1 MGTRIGEIL
10 VGCGYVTD
18 EQLQEALAYQE
29 SHEGI
34 RLGRALI
41 EMGFLSEWQMLKGL
55 GLRLGLKTIKLPQIT
70 VDSEAA
76 ALLPEET
83 ARRYQMLP
91 VKVAPGILT
100 VLTNDPLNFYG
111 LEDIRQI
118 TGLDLEI
125 YLCELQPLME
135 EIRHCYSE
143 IGARRAAF
151 AANQSQGW
159 NEEGGEI
166 LAAAGDDDTP
176 VINLLNQLLEY
187 AYRNNVSD
195 IHIEPF
201 SEETRI
207 RMRID
212 GEMAEFVTLQK
223 GLHMPF
229 IARIKILG
237 NMDIAE
243 HRIPQD
249 GHFQIEIDR
258 DIVNTRVSTLPT
270 VFGEK
275 AVIRLLSGHISID
288 HEDTFGMAPDDYQR
302 LCRLLKAPNG
312 LIYIT
317 GPTGSGKTTTL
328 YMALKELSRRPVN
341 ICTIED
347 PVEKKLPGISQ
358 CQVNDSVGV
367 NFERGLRAILRQDPD
382 IIMVGETRDTETARI
397 SVRSAITG
405 HLVLSTLHTNDAVS
419 AIVRLEDMGV
429 EPYLTANALVGVV
442 AQRLMK
448 KLCRECARTVEAG
461 EEERRI
467 LGKGPVKI
475 RVPGACPL
483 CRGTGYRGRV
493 AIHEILI
500 MDRRVQAMIAS
511 HTAIDQ
517 IREYAVREQ
526 GMRTLRESGTAL
538 VCEGVTSIEE
548 LKKVI
553 YYDES
558 ET

>member
-10 VGCGYVTD
+10 VECGYVTD
-18 EQLQEALAYQE
+18 EQIQEALAYQE

-34 RLGRALI
+34 RLGKALI
-41 EMGFLSEWQMLKGL
+41 EMGVLSEQQMLNGL
-55 GLRLGLKTIKLPQIT
+55 GIRLGLKTIKLSQIT
-70 VDSEAA
+70 VDPEAA

-91 VKVAPGILT
+91 VKAASGLLT

-118 TGLDLEI
+118 TGLDLEVC
-125 YLCELQPLME
+125 LCELQPLME

-143 IGARRAAF
+143 IGARKAAST
-151 AANQSQGW
+151 ANESQGFK
-159 NEEGGEI
+159 EGSRELRVEVGN
-166 LAAAGDDDTP
+166 DDTP
-176 VINLLNQLLEY
+176 IINLLNQLLEY
-187 AYRNNVSD
+187 AYQNSASD

-201 SEETRI
+201 SEKTRI

-212 GEMAEFVTLQK
+212 GGMVEFVTLQK
-223 GLHMPF
+223 RIHMPL

-237 NMDIAE
+237 SMDIAE
-243 HRIPQD
+243 HRVPQD
-249 GHFQIEIDR
+249 GHFQVEIDR
-258 DIVNTRVSTLPT
+258 ETINTRVSILPT

-288 HEDTFGMAPDDYQR
+288 HPDTFGMDLEDYQR
-302 LCRLLKAPNG
+302 LCRLLEAPNG
-312 LIYIT
+312 LIYLT

-328 YMALKELSRRPVN
+328 YMVLKELSRRPVN

-347 PVEKKLPGISQ
+347 PVEKNLPGVNQ
-358 CQVNDSVGV
+358 CQVNDSAGV
-367 NFERGLRAILRQDPD
+367 NFEHGLRALLRQDPD
-382 IIMVGETRDTETARI
+382 IIMVGETRDKETAQI

-419 AIVRLEDMGV
+419 SIVRLKDMGI

-448 KLCRECARTVEAG
+448 KLCRECAKMVEAG
-461 EEERRI
+461 EEEKRL
-467 LGKGPVKI
+467 LGRGPVKI

-493 AIHEILI
+493 AIHEILFV
-500 MDRRVQAMIAS
+500 DQKVQAMISS
-511 HTAIDQ
+511 HTSSDR
-517 IREYAVREQ
+517 IREYAIKEQ
-526 GMRTLRESGTAL
+526 GMKTLRKSGVDM
-538 VCEGVTSIEE
+538 VCKGVTSIEE

-553 YYDES
+553 YYGES
-558 ET
+558 KS